1 MIKIIGFLK
10 ERSVAYFIAAASV
23 ICGLVAFIVYLA
35 AGTNN
40 FVTTHSPTVIVPLV
54 LGMVMGVFSLVKT
67 FKLVLLAQ
75 YLAYLYAL
83 VSVFIVNINLIAN
96 LAYNVDGSS
105 FPVEFFVIVIFAAL
119 AMACSLAA
127 GIMTKYGQGG
137 RRRKKEETANV

>member
-1 MIKIIGFLK
+1 MNKIIGFLK

-67 FKLVLLAQ
+67 FKLVL
-75 YLAYLYAL
+75 LAYLYAL

>member
-1 MIKIIGFLK
+1 MNKIIGILK

-67 FKLVLLAQ
+67 FKLVLLA
-75 YLAYLYAL
+75 
-83 VSVFIVNINLIAN
+83 IPRILIRARQRIHRQHQSDRQPR
-96 LAYNVDGSS
+96 L
-105 FPVEFFVIVIFAAL
+105 
-119 AMACSLAA
+119 
-127 GIMTKYGQGG
+127 
-137 RRRKKEETANV
+137 